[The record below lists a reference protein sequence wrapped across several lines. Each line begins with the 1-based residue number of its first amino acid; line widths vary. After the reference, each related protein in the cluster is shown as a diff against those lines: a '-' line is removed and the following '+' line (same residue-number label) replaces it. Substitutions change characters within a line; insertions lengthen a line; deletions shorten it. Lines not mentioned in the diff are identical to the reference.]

1 MIPSIQYDFNFD
13 IVLGMIF
20 ISYLVYGYLSGGH
33 KQIRLSINLILPF
46 MVIYYLG
53 SYITTLMYVPLKSTF
68 FFEVID
74 TYLPAFKNT
83 IEMVFAYI
91 FTYIMLFLGVFL
103 LSIYARRYVLNENM
117 RAKLGKKN
125 NYLGALFAFIN
136 GYVLVYFIILP
147 VFSLNIVGGEAGLTN
162 FVLEHPPPF
171 SRIARTAEKAVPI
184 KGLADKAEDFQQLMS
199 VDGIEGYYNDAIYDY
214 QQLYIGSDSYE
225 TSFMIDVYPEF
236 SSSSKQLLDDEY
248 FDYFGENLSAS
259 NYLGVS
265 LILVTETSTSD
276 HLYLDLLVL
285 ENDFKSELIAMEE
298 LVSEYEALLVA
309 YDKDVIDY
317 EYSLLYQAYLD
328 DLDDYMDAAFTYVDN
343 KVDTVTSG
351 GTFTDTFILNR
362 PTFSVVTP
370 SGYVHEGALTEPSVI
385 TESTEVTEAIADLA
399 LYVNKIDISN
409 NLSSYGVNFKNHR
422 GLLTWYIEE
431 LDGIM
436 ASEGSGSDISEVIV
450 SFKNNYDL
458 IVADINDEELESKLY
473 LAQMSIVSYDVF
485 TSWLTCTMDNID
497 TVPLDEIE
505 LATNRCT
512 NINTDLVTDYDFT
525 SDALNIVTTL
535 FEGDSV
541 SWIILQYKYDYEAG
555 GFVDEFEDY
564 QEVLDILV
572 STKELV
578 DEYDLYYKDI
588 ANSLEG
594 NLSMVFK
601 IGISVM
607 KYHLDIYDTLSN
619 TPILSAVFNDA
630 ARFCMGENNSNLNL
644 DVYICPETDEDGGF
658 LQEIFN
664 MRFLAT
670 DILFKAYLMV
680 DDENE
685 AIIYDSVK
693 MREFLEKANQSVEDN
708 VITQEV
714 ISMFA
719 DQFAFNVIDEATNYT
734 LLEQMYD
741 DGQISIEAMRILA
754 DDEYELFS
762 MEFRQRVRSLIR

>member
-1 MIPSIQYDFNFD
+1 MGDLITDFTDNSQSI
-13 IVLGMIF
+13 IF
-20 ISYLVYGYLSGGH
+20 AQGYNLSQSAISDT
-33 KQIRLSINLILPF
+33 
-46 MVIYYLG
+46 IYAPTDLNAMFENEQ
-53 SYITTLMYVPLKSTF
+53 ITTSWNANPETNLHKYNIYRDTF
-68 FFEVID
+68 PA
-74 TYLPAFKNT
+74 PAFLYDS
-83 IEMVFAYI
+83 V
-91 FTYIMLFLGVFL
+91 V
-103 LSIYARRYVLNENM
+103 
-117 RAKLGKKN
+117 
-125 NYLGALFAFIN
+125 GA
-136 GYVLVYFIILP
+136 
-147 VFSLNIVGGEAGLTN
+147 
-162 FVLEHPPPF
+162 PP
-171 SRIARTAEKAVPI
+171 
-184 KGLADKAEDFQQLMS
+184 
-199 VDGIEGYYNDAIYDY
+199 
-214 QQLYIGSDSYE
+214 
-225 TSFMIDVYPEF
+225 
-236 SSSSKQLLDDEY
+236 
-248 FDYFGENLSAS
+248 
-259 NYLGVS
+259 
-265 LILVTETSTSD
+265 
-276 HLYLDLLVL
+276 
-285 ENDFKSELIAMEE
+285 
-298 LVSEYEALLVA
+298 
-309 YDKDVIDY
+309 
-317 EYSLLYQAYLD
+317 
-328 DLDDYMDAAFTYVDN
+328 
-343 KVDTVTSG
+343 
-351 GTFTDTFILNR
+351 DTF
-362 PTFSVVTP
+362 
-370 SGYVHEGALTEPSVI
+370 Y
-385 TESTEVTEAIADLA
+385 
-399 LYVNKIDISN
+399 ID
-409 NLSSYGVNFKNHR
+409 
-422 GLLTWYIEE
+422 
-431 LDGIM
+431 
-436 ASEGSGSDISEVIV
+436 
-450 SFKNNYDL
+450 
-458 IVADINDEELESKLY
+458 
-473 LAQMSIVSYDVF
+473 
-485 TSWLTCTMDNID
+485 
-497 TVPLDEIE
+497 
-505 LATNRCT
+505 
-512 NINTDLVTDYDFT
+512 TDLVTDYDFT

-564 QEVLDILV
+564 KEVLDILA

-693 MREFLEKANQSVEDN
+693 MRDFLEKANQSVEDN